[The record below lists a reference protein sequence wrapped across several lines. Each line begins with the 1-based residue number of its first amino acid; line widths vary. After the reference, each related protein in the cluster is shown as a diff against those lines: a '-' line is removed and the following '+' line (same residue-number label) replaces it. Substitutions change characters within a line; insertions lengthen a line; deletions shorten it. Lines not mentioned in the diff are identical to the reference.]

1 MDVNKEG
8 RKRRGKGKRRR
19 YCLELEVLEER
30 KKLTE
35 VDDDGR
41 VSLTGNRRR
50 RERANGKK

>member
-1 MDVNKEG
+1 MNKEG